1 MTALVRE
8 TQLRR
13 LATGIICVS
22 VLAVAVTSAAVA
34 FPRFRQLLGFPSES
48 AAYWVGDQVDVPPE
62 TYEGTPYSL
71 IVFARAS
78 CAACQ
83 AARPMLAGLI
93 ENVRDDADLRIVVLM
108 PSDSPAEGLEYTRGL
123 GLPESSFLP
132 RALREFKVR
141 AVPTALLVDHRG
153 RILAVAEGL
162 GDPFRALTQ
171 RVLLLRENAS

>member
-1 MTALVRE
+1 MTAVVRE

-13 LATGIICVS
+13 LATGILCVS
-22 VLAVAVTSAAVA
+22 VLVVAVTSAAVA
-34 FPRFRQLLGFPSES
+34 FPRFRQLLGFPGDS
-48 AAYWVGDQVDVPPE
+48 AAYRVGDQVDVPPE

-83 AARPMLAGLI
+83 AARPVLAELV
-93 ENVRDDADLRIVVLM
+93 ENVRADADLRIVVLM
-108 PSDSPAEGLEYTRGL
+108 PSGSPAEGLEYVRGL

-132 RALREFKVR
+132 RALREFRVR

-153 RILAVAEGL
+153 RILAVSEGL
-162 GDPFRALTQ
+162 GEPFHALTR
-171 RVLLLRENAS
+171 RVRSRENAS